1 MSKAELLTLSNRE
14 LPVDPRDSRYFAG
27 LDAISQQIYYIAA
40 KALIAL
46 ESGACE
52 RCSKASTIF
61 KQAIE
66 NGDIRPEFG
75 LDAFDRVLAQRVAN
89 HGLGIISP
97 FGVNGY
103 YYSGKITTLEPETE
117 DEVDAEELYNPH
129 KEQVLYT
136 PVENWM
142 VRRGL
147 IARVVS
153 RMRILGAWS
162 NPDLLG
168 LKLTDCIQGMDID
181 IISVEVKL
189 SREGWRHNIFQAVSH
204 KRYANRVYFAFAE
217 PRGEQDVTFY
227 EELRYYC
234 DVYGIGVLSIQV
246 EDEAYYRFLEEG
258 AELSRDDL
266 NVVELFASS
275 YRYVPPRYQNVLLN
289 ALGIRNK
296 DDLMDFVSE
305 EGGVSAIDFMY
316 QQ

>member
-1 MSKAELLTLSNRE
+1 MALADYLTLKDRS

-40 KALIAL
+40 RALLAL
-46 ESGACE
+46 EANHCD
-52 RCSKASTIF
+52 RCHKPSSIFQKAID
-61 KQAIE
+61 
-66 NGDIRPEFG
+66 NGDIMPDFG
-75 LDAFDRVLAQRVAN
+75 LDNFETILAQRVAN
-89 HGLGIISP
+89 QGLGIISP
-97 FGVNGY
+97 MGVNGY
-103 YYSGKITTLEPETE
+103 YFSGAISKLEPETE

-129 KEQVLYT
+129 KERVFYV

-147 IARVVS
+147 ISREVS

-217 PRGEQDVTFY
+217 PRGEQDVNFY

-246 EDEAYYRFLEEG
+246 EDKPYYDFMTGGE
-258 AELSRDDL
+258 DL
-266 NVVELFASS
+266 QPEDMNVVELFSSS

-296 DDLMDFVSE
+296 DDLMDFVTDE
-305 EGGVSAIDFMY
+305 EG
-316 QQ
+316 